1 MANKRADQEGLK
13 QIIKPYSV
21 TTMTLPSINVQK
33 KKDRERATDIQLQ

>member
-21 TTMTLPSINVQK
+21 TTMTLPSINV
-33 KKDRERATDIQLQ
+33 